1 MEKDNK
7 KKLLMLVGSIFVAV
21 IFLSSYMSSSNS
33 PGSTTTIKAPA
44 TYLAIGKSSGII
56 TGYGSNA
63 YLALPNQSN
72 RTLESVNGTLSAF
85 EANGSISNYI
95 HVNGGYQIAL
105 SGVNAYALQQSIRNI
120 TALANSNITTTA
132 YLLLPANALLYVN
145 SYPVTVALSKKNYSI
160 SLTGIKPLGSSLN
173 LSVFALITKNGSVY
187 NNQIRLN
194 YTQS

>member
-1 MEKDNK
+1 M
-7 KKLLMLVGSIFVAV
+7 
-21 IFLSSYMSSSNS
+21 
-33 PGSTTTIKAPA
+33 
-44 TYLAIGKSSGII
+44 
-56 TGYGSNA
+56 
-63 YLALPNQSN
+63 
-72 RTLESVNGTLSAF
+72 NGTLSAF